1 MLLKDKNQTLI
12 IRYAALQ
19 DGGLY
24 KCNASN
30 RIGSAITTNTLTFL
44 GKFLIFLM
52 HLIFN
57 IAEI

>member
-30 RIGSAITTNTLTFL
+30 RIGSVIATNTLTFL
-44 GKFLIFLM
+44 GLFSIFL
-52 HLIFN
+52 
-57 IAEI
+57 